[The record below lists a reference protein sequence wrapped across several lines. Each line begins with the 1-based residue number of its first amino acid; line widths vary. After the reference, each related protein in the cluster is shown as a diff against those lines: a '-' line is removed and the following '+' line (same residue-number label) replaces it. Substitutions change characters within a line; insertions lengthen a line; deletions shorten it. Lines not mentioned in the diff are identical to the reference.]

1 VFQGEIPSFRAIS
14 TLTITSL
21 SMPSLTTAG
30 TGEGQGLNIISYG
43 NPINISLP
51 KLANASPPIIAGNIE
66 RRVLLPYSFL
76 PVLLKLTSA
85 SVYLP
90 SFTNSYDIFQFET
103 QTPMYLNLSY
113 LEHAYKLLITGAIKG
128 YDRRPSFNR
137 SNNDLI

>member
-1 VFQGEIPSFRAIS
+1 
-14 TLTITSL
+14 
-21 SMPSLTTAG
+21 MPSLTTAG

-128 YDRRPSFNR
+128 YDHRPSFNR